1 MHCSMNSSRKVWLF
15 YFFQPISAHCA
26 LFMDPQI
33 SLFNNFF
40 IKIGSHGTIYI
51 FKNYFATVFFSF
63 QFSAVSKRTFNI
75 SFCLCFYT
83 DDWHLASK
91 RSKGK
96 KKLTSLYSSNIT
108 FHGNFRFSIYLSL
121 SLSHVSFF
129 SLLSLALLSLS
140 LKQLLEPFSQFP
152 FSLQNYSP
160 YLFRS
165 VITFCFCFCGGL
177 GFKGFWF

>member
-1 MHCSMNSSRKVWLF
+1 MHIVHCLWTHKFHFSATFSLKSGLTVIFTYLKIILLQ
-15 YFFQPISAHCA
+15 YF
-26 LFMDPQI
+26 LV
-33 SLFNNFF
+33 
-40 IKIGSHGTIYI
+40 
-51 FKNYFATVFFSF
+51 FKF
-63 QFSAVSKRTFNI
+63 QFSAISKRILNI
-75 SFCLCFYT
+75 SFCLCFYTDDWHLAST

-108 FHGNFRFSIYLSL
+108 FHSNFRFSIHLSL

-129 SLLSLALLSLS
+129 SSLSLALLSLS

-152 FSLQNYSP
+152 FSLQNYNP